1 MRVVTVLAGVSAVLA
16 GCAPSHLP
24 GGPVA
29 ATAFDPWAKDMQDP
43 RWPSRPSTTENVCGT
58 AFEAPI

>member
-1 MRVVTVLAGVSAVLA
+1 MSAVLE

-29 ATAFDPWAKDMQDP
+29 ATAFDPWAKDIQDP